1 MTCNYLSFKLLQKFK
16 FTNRTPACFCLLR
29 SRRVILNT
37 EVNDSDDVVATYKV
51 VRILVY
57 QQDKTSKLIKTP
69 QVMHVKCS
77 LLQ

>member
-1 MTCNYLSFKLLQKFK
+1 
-16 FTNRTPACFCLLR
+16 
-29 SRRVILNT
+29 VILNT

>member
-1 MTCNYLSFKLLQKFK
+1 M
-16 FTNRTPACFCLLR
+16 
-29 SRRVILNT
+29 LNT
-37 EVNDSDDVVATYKV
+37 EVNDSDDVVAAKKV

-69 QVMHVKCS
+69 QAMRVKCS